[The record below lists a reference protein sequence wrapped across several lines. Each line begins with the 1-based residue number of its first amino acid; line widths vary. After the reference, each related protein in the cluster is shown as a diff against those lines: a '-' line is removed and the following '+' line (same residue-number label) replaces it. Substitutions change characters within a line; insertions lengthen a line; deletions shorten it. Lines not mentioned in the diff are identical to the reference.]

1 MLPMAFTLINHLDN
15 YARPLKCLNDQG
27 GMEKEYYDVNAT
39 NKLKT
44 FTYPIAFK
52 NIPLYINPTS
62 LHSQDS
68 YLVTFPRV
76 LQREVTNTDFKLNHA
91 ELHSAAQNVKISYIA
106 IGV

>member
-1 MLPMAFTLINHLDN
+1 MECTRINHLGN
-15 YARPLKCLNDQG
+15 CARQLKCLNDQG
-27 GMEKEYYDVNAT
+27 GMENEYYDVNAT

-76 LQREVTNTDFKLNHA
+76 LQREVTNTDFKLNHV

>member
-1 MLPMAFTLINHLDN
+1 MEYIHINHLDN

-27 GMEKEYYDVNAT
+27 GMENEYYDVNAT

-62 LHSQDS
+62 LHYEDS

-76 LQREVTNTDFKLNHA
+76 LQREVTNTDFKLNHV
-91 ELHSAAQNVKISYIA
+91 ELHSAAQKVKISYIA

>member
-1 MLPMAFTLINHLDN
+1 MAFTLINHLDN

-27 GMEKEYYDVNAT
+27 GMENEYYDVNAT

-44 FTYPIAFK
+44 FAYPIAFK
-52 NIPLYINPTS
+52 NTPLYINPTS
-62 LHSQDS
+62 LHYEDS

-76 LQREVTNTDFKLNHA
+76 LQREVTNTDFKLTHA
-91 ELHSAAQNVKISYIA
+91 ELHSAAQKVKISYIA